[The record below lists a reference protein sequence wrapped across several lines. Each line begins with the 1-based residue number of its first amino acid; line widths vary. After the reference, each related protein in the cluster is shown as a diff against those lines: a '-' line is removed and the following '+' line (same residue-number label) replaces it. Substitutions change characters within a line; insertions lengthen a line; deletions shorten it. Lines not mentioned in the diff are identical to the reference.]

1 MLCGFSTAY
10 NGCRQRVLNE
20 PHTYQVVAERLAA
33 RPELA
38 DTKPHGR
45 SNPWDATKARP
56 IAEAAKEVSQ
66 PDS

>member
-10 NGCRQRVLNE
+10 NGRRQRVLDG

-38 DTKPHGR
+38 NTKPHGR
-45 SNPWDATKARP
+45 SDPCDAAKARP
-56 IAEAAKEVSQ
+56 IVEAAKEVPQ